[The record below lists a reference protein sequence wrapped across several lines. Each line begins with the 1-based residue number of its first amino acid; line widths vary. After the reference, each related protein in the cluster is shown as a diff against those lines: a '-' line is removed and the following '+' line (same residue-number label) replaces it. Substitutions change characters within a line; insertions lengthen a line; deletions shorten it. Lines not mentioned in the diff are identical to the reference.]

1 MASETAIVAV
11 AETSKDRDMDIEIFY
26 LLVFMVLIPCMVKS
40 MLFSDALKVTHHM
53 QFS

>member
-11 AETSKDRDMDIEIFY
+11 AETSKDRDMDIKTFY

-40 MLFSDALKVTHHM
+40 MWFNDALKVTYHM
-53 QFS
+53 QFT